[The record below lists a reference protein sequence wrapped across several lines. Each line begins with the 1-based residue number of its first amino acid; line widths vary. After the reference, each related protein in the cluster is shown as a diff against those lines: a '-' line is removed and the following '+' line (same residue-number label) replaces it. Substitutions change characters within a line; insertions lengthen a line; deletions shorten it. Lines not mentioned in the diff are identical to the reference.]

1 MATWTMKGEYLKNCN
16 CLASCPCD
24 TEGFPS
30 PHKFCEG
37 MAAMRITDGQ
47 FDGLRLDGLHWAA
60 IVHWPGA
67 LHEGNGSMLP
77 LIDERATDEQRHAL
91 LEILSGKHGGT
102 FFGIIAAVCPTVY
115 PPEFVPFT
123 WEFDRSARH
132 ARMSAGRFLSTV
144 TGPLIVP
151 ATGAEQRVRVLMP
164 EGFEYRDMD
173 VARALELK
181 AAGPISYSYTNTNSS
196 MANVEHTPEGLTA

>member
-60 IVHWPGA
+60 VVHWPGA

-77 LIDERATDEQRHAL
+77 LIDERATAEQRHAL

-102 FFGIIAAVCPTVY
+102 FFQIVAAVCPTVY
-115 PPEFVPFT
+115 PPEFVPFQ
-123 WEFDRSARH
+123 WEFDRSGRH

-144 TGPLIVP
+144 TGPLTVP
-151 ATGAEQRVRVLMP
+151 ATGAEQRVRVVMP
-164 EGFEYRDMD
+164 DGFEYREME

-181 AAGPISYSYTNTNSS
+181 AAGPISYSYTNTHSS
-196 MANVEHTPEGLTA
+196 LANVAHTPEGLSA

>member
-123 WEFDRSARH
+123 WEFDRGARR

-144 TGPLIVP
+144 TGPLTVP

-173 VARALELK
+173 VARSLELK